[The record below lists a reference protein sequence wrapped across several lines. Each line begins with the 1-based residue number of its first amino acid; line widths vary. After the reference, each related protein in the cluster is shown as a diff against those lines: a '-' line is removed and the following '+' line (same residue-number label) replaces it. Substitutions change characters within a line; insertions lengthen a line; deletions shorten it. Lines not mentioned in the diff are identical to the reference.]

1 MAKGTVIIDNSQP
14 VTTEYLV
21 FALFGKPLSV
31 LEKEI
36 KINKNGEWD
45 HVYEK
50 ESPKGSMDKQKGS
63 GRNETM

>member
-31 LEKEI
+31 LAKEI

-45 HVYEK
+45 HVYESQNSK
-50 ESPKGSMDKQKGS
+50 DLNDTK
-63 GRNETM
+63 

>member
-1 MAKGTVIIDNSQP
+1 MAKGTVVIDNSQP

-21 FALFGKPLSV
+21 FMLFGKPLSK
-31 LEKEI
+31 LAKEI

-50 ESPKGSMDKQKGS
+50 CNSPSNPLDK
-63 GRNETM
+63 